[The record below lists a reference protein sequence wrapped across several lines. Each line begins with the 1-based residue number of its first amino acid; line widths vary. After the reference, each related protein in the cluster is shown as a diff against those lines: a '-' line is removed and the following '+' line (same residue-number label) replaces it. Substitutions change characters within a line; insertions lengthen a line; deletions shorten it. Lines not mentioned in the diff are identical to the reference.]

1 MKTVIAI
8 LLTSIMLNSS
18 DIYNIKLKNL
28 NGEELQLNEFK
39 GKNILIVNTASKCGF
54 TPQYEDLQKLYIKY
68 GDKLEIIGVPCNQ
81 FFKQEPGT
89 ADEIATF
96 CQKNYGVTFTM
107 LEKANV
113 KGKSQNELYK
123 WLTQKELN
131 GVKNATVKWNF
142 HKFLLD
148 ENGKLLADFGSSV
161 NPLSEEIVKYL
172 Q

>member
-1 MKTVIAI
+1 M
-8 LLTSIMLNSS
+8 
-18 DIYNIKLKNL
+18 KNL

-39 GKNILIVNTASKCGF
+39 GKKILIVNTASKCGF

>member
-39 GKNILIVNTASKCGF
+39 GKKILIVNTASKCGF

>member
-28 NGEELQLNEFK
+28 NGEELQLNDFK
-39 GKNILIVNTASKCGF
+39 GKKILIVNTASKCGF

>member
-1 MKTVIAI
+1 
-8 LLTSIMLNSS
+8 MLNSS

-39 GKNILIVNTASKCGF
+39 GKKILIVNTASKCGF